1 MFPGRFRRRKSDS
14 LGPRPASVSS
24 LRARVHTHVDAQHEA
39 GHLTQAASAEQ
50 INRRTD
56 TARVSER
63 PRPGGNAGQYMQAE
77 NSSQDVPLQGV
88 VLFCQPISL
97 AKQNNPLGVIRSG
110 LDRPVRICEDR
121 LQVQESRSP
130 RVSPSRSPR
139 RRRRRRAWRP
149 SSSLQSE
156 AEGRGDATKRGS
168 FSRGGEQRTR
178 RVLQGRERRPLEILF
193 GGRQGESPSP
203 PAFAPSRPPAL
214 LSA

>member
-97 AKQNNPLGVIRSG
+97 AKQNHPLGGFDPALGSG
-110 LDRPVRICEDR
+110 RVNFFRGRDLVRR
-121 LQVQESRSP
+121 ATAT
-130 RVSPSRSPR
+130 R
-139 RRRRRRAWRP
+139 RRRRRRRRPWRP
-149 SSSLQSE
+149 YSLQSE

-168 FSRGGEQRTR
+168 FSRGGERGECCKDEARETPVGDSVWRTT
-178 RVLQGRERRPLEILF
+178 G
-193 GGRQGESPSP
+193 
-203 PAFAPSRPPAL
+203 
-214 LSA
+214 

>member
-1 MFPGRFRRRKSDS
+1 LFPGRFRRRKSDS

-63 PRPGGNAGQYMQAE
+63 PRPGGNAGQCKPKIPRIQGFAPPGGVLWFC
-77 NSSQDVPLQGV
+77 SASQ
-88 VLFCQPISL
+88 SHW
-97 AKQNNPLGVIRSG
+97 QNKTTLWGCFDPAVCGGGKHRLLRATATRRGDGDGDGGGLGGR
-110 LDRPVRICEDR
+110 RPRF
-121 LQVQESRSP
+121 SP
-130 RVSPSRSPR
+130 RQRAEAMQPSVDPFH
-139 RRRRRRAWRP
+139 AVAN
-149 SSSLQSE
+149 
-156 AEGRGDATKRGS
+156 AESVA
-168 FSRGGEQRTR
+168 RTR
-178 RVLQGRERRPLEILF
+178 RERRPLEILF

>member
-1 MFPGRFRRRKSDS
+1 MWLFPGRFRRRKSDS

-56 TARVSER
+56 TARVTAREEMPVS
-63 PRPGGNAGQYMQAE
+63 QAE
-77 NSSQDVPLQGV
+77 NSSLDVPLQGV

-97 AKQNNPLGVIRSG
+97 AKQNHPLGVLRGTPALGSG
-110 LDRPVRICEDR
+110 RVNFRVERGRPRRER
-121 LQVQESRSP
+121 R
-130 RVSPSRSPR
+130 R

-168 FSRGGEQRTR
+168 FSRGGERGECCKDETPVGDSVWRTT
-178 RVLQGRERRPLEILF
+178 G
-193 GGRQGESPSP
+193 
-203 PAFAPSRPPAL
+203 
-214 LSA
+214 

>member
-97 AKQNNPLGVIRSG
+97 AKQNHPLGVLRSG
-110 LDRPVRICEDR
+110 PDRPVRICEDR

-139 RRRRRRAWRP
+139 RLRNR
-149 SSSLQSE
+149 SSSSSSVYE
-156 AEGRGDATKRGS
+156 VSVCEEGEEWPEGRVLPVRGYGARPRTGRHVS
-168 FSRGGEQRTR
+168 GFKSGCGGAARGRAGGVIPGVLI
-178 RVLQGRERRPLEILF
+178 RVRF
-193 GGRQGESPSP
+193 
-203 PAFAPSRPPAL
+203 
-214 LSA
+214 

>member
-97 AKQNNPLGVIRSG
+97 AKQNHPLGG
-110 LDRPVRICEDR
+110 FDRPFAT
-121 LQVQESRSP
+121 SSP
-130 RVSPSRSPR
+130 TRT
-139 RRRRRRAWRP
+139 RRRRRRAWQP
-149 SSSLQSE
+149 WYSLLKILVPR
-156 AEGRGDATKRGS
+156 GRGDNRPSMAAFTSSPRGEV
-168 FSRGGEQRTR
+168 GTPGR
-178 RVLQGRERRPLEILF
+178 RVRGTAMAAPISKVRPTTT
-193 GGRQGESPSP
+193 
-203 PAFAPSRPPAL
+203 
-214 LSA
+214 LSCLV